1 MSLKLRA
8 TYWSV
13 LRKDP
18 SVPYRGVPGMHG
30 LRQVTKR

>member
-1 MSLKLRA
+1 MSLKLHA
-8 TYWSV
+8 TYWGV

-18 SVPYRGVPGMHG
+18 SVPYRGAPRMHG